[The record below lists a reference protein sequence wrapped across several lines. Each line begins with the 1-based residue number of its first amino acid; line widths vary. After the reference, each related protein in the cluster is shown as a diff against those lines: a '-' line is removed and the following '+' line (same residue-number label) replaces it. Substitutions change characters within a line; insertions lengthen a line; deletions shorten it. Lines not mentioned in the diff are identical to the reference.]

1 MKIAVFGGS
10 GFIGGHLIRELVE
23 QGEEVV
29 NISRSLKA
37 NIQDHVQNVTW
48 QDIEVNPEI
57 LDGLDAFVNLAGE
70 SINQRWTKAAKE
82 RILQSRLDATNRI
95 ARLVRTIKNKP
106 EVIINGSGMSIYGYS
121 DMETFDEKSPRKL
134 TDFLGRTVD
143 EWEKAVN
150 RIQGVRIV
158 KLRIGLVLGKDGG
171 AFPLMVLPYRLF
183 AGGKIGSGRQ
193 IHSWIHIK
201 DMVGMI
207 KYCILHKEVNGAINC
222 TAPKSV
228 TNDELGRTIGKV
240 LGRPH
245 WFRAPSFMFKLI
257 LGEMSEVILKG
268 QRVLPKRML
277 EYGYVFSYATLERAL
292 KHILIKSEKD
302 M

>member
-23 QGEEVV
+23 QCEQGV
-29 NISRSLKA
+29 NVSRSRKA
-37 NIQDHVQNVTW
+37 DVLDQVKNVTW
-48 QDIEVNPEI
+48 DELEVNPEI
-57 LDGLDAFVNLAGE
+57 LDGFDAFVNLAGE
-70 SINQRWTKAAKE
+70 SINQRWTKAAKD

-95 ARLVRTIKNKP
+95 ARLVRVLKNKP
-106 EVIINGSGMSIYGYS
+106 EVIVNGSGMSIYGYS
-121 DMETFDEKSPRKL
+121 DTATFDEKSPRKL

-150 RIQGVRIV
+150 RIKDVRIV

-171 AFPLMVLPYRLF
+171 AFPLTVLPYRLF

-193 IHSWIHIK
+193 VHSWIHIK

-207 KYCILHKEVNGAINC
+207 IYSILHKEVNGAINC
-222 TAPKSV
+222 TDPKPV
-228 TNDELGRTIGKV
+228 TNAELGRTIGKV

-245 WFRAPSFMFKLI
+245 WFPAPGFMFRLI

-277 EYGYVFSYATLERAL
+277 DYGYIFSYSTLDRAL
-292 KHILIKSEKD
+292 KHILLKPDKEL
-302 M
+302 

>member
-1 MKIAVFGGS
+1 MRIAVFGGS

-29 NISRSLKA
+29 NVSRSLKA
-37 NIQDHVQNVTW
+37 NIQDHIKNVTW
-48 QDIEVNPEI
+48 QDIEVNPEL
-57 LDGLDAFVNLAGE
+57 LDGFDAFVNLAGE

-82 RILQSRLDATNRI
+82 RIVQSRLDATNRI
-95 ARLVRTIKNKP
+95 ARLVRTLKNKP
-106 EVIINGSGMSIYGYS
+106 EVIVNGSGMSIYGYS
-121 DMETFDEKSPRKL
+121 DTGTFDEKSPRKL
-134 TDFLGRTVD
+134 TDFLGKTVD
-143 EWEKAVN
+143 DWEKAVN

-171 AFPLMVLPYRLF
+171 AFPLMVVPYRLF
-183 AGGKIGSGRQ
+183 AGGKIGNGRQ

-201 DMVGMI
+201 DMVGII
-207 KYCILHKEVNGAINC
+207 KYSILHKEVNGAINC
-222 TAPKSV
+222 TAPKPVS
-228 TNDELGRTIGKV
+228 NNEFGRAIGKV

-245 WFRAPSFMFKLI
+245 WFPAPGFMFKLI

-268 QRVLPKRML
+268 QRVLPKRIL

-292 KHILIKSEKD
+292 KHILIKPDKD

>member
-23 QGEEVV
+23 QGEQVFNV
-29 NISRSLKA
+29 SRSLKA
-37 NIQDHVQNVTW
+37 DVLDQVKNVTW
-48 QDIEVNPEI
+48 DELEVNPDI
-57 LDGLDAFVNLAGE
+57 LDGFDAFVNLAGE
-70 SINQRWTKAAKE
+70 SINQRWTKAAKD

-95 ARLVRTIKNKP
+95 ARLVRVLKNKP
-106 EVIINGSGMSIYGYS
+106 EVIVNGSGMSIYGYS
-121 DMETFDEKSPRKL
+121 DTATFDEKSPRKL

-150 RIQGVRIV
+150 RIKDVRIV

-193 IHSWIHIK
+193 IHSWIHVK

-207 KYCILHKEVNGAINC
+207 IYSILHKEVNGAINC
-222 TAPKSV
+222 TAPNPV
-228 TNDELGRTIGKV
+228 TNNELGRTIGKV

-245 WFRAPSFMFKLI
+245 WFLAPGFMFRLI

-277 EYGYVFSYATLERAL
+277 EYGYIFSYSTLDRAL
-292 KHILIKSEKD
+292 KHILLKTDKEL
-302 M
+302 